1 MANPTFVNSRQ
12 NEILLSHCCI
22 PTKMTDDFI
31 IRNHFESNSGIAIQ
45 GLLHEGDITLFKC
58 GGECLDEYFVSSGY
72 LKENT
77 NLMAAC
83 RTQVK
88 IKLQKDVNYFLQS
101 PLGNHHILIK
111 GDYTEV
117 IQEFM
122 QQNRCKVR
130 E

>member
-1 MANPTFVNSRQ
+1 
-12 NEILLSHCCI
+12 
-22 PTKMTDDFI
+22 
-31 IRNHFESNSGIAIQ
+31 
-45 GLLHEGDITLFKC
+45 
-58 GGECLDEYFVSSGY
+58 
-72 LKENT
+72 
-77 NLMAAC
+77 MAAC

>member
-1 MANPTFVNSRQ
+1 MIAYDEVV
-12 NEILLSHCCI
+12 C
-22 PTKMTDDFI
+22 
-31 IRNHFESNSGIAIQ
+31 HFESNSGIAIQ